1 MNARM
6 NRRFSSRSA
15 AGLALAER
23 VWEACPEPAVV
34 AAIPRGGVAVAVPV
48 AERLGAALGIVLVH
62 KITVPAAPELAIGA
76 VDEDG
81 HTLLSADTVGDLHAG
96 SSEVVRA
103 RERALVEIERQR
115 ALYPAP
121 QITGFLPERT
131 LVIVDDGLATGLTAR
146 AAVVYARRHGALRVI
161 VAAPCA
167 SRDAAHLLES
177 QADQLICPVIDDEF
191 FAVAEYYDDFAP
203 ARDADVVRLLEQ
215 AALGTRERGSV
226 G

>member
-1 MNARM
+1 MPARFA
-6 NRRFSSRSA
+6 NRSA
-15 AGLALAER
+15 AGVLLAEQ
-23 VWEACPEPAVV
+23 VWEACPEPSVV
-34 AAIPRGGVAVAVPV
+34 AAIPRGGVAAAVPV
-48 AERLGAALGIVLVH
+48 AERLGAALAILLVH

-96 SSEVVRA
+96 SAEVVRA
-103 RERALVEIERQR
+103 RERTLVEIERQR

-121 QITGFLPERT
+121 QITGFLPDRT

-167 SRDAAHLLES
+167 SREAAHLLEA
-177 QADQLICPVIDDEF
+177 QADLFICPVIDDEF
-191 FAVAEYYDDFAP
+191 FAVQEYYDDFAP
-203 ARDADVVRLLEQ
+203 VGDDEVVRLLEQ
-215 AALGTRERGSV
+215 AALGARRGV
-226 G
+226 EG